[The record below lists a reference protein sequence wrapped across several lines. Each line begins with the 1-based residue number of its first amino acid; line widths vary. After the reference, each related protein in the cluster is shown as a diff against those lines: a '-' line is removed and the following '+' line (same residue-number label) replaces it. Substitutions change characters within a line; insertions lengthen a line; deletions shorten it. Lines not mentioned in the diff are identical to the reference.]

1 MIKPTAYKFKVKDAH
16 YGFVELLAEQ
26 LPKGQILSQVVPLF
40 AKPIVDKE
48 FLKEAFEN
56 SSCFDEFYLRLLDHP
71 HLVIQEHCQPGDIVD
86 RLFTRAEIRKQID
99 VRRSFQ
105 NNEPDRLV
113 LLLEEAAREIVKLRD
128 AKNV

>member
-1 MIKPTAYKFKVKDAH
+1 MIKPVAYKFKVKDAQ

-48 FLKEAFEN
+48 FLKEVFEN
-56 SSCFDEFYLRLLDHP
+56 SSSFEEFYLRLLDHTQ
-71 HLVIQEHCQPGDIVD
+71 LAIQRQCQPEDIVD

-99 VRRSFQ
+99 VRRSLQ